1 MDVSLLENFQKL
13 VGTSLQSILEDLKIQ
28 YNNKVEELVDKIIE
42 LKIKTKEQEDK
53 INDLTSK
60 LEENDFNETNFNKV
74 SIISNLNKQIRDLGD
89 ENKDLRNCLTK
100 KIPINASLARINSP
114 TPSEEA
120 VEAPVEAAVEAAEVA
135 KEAPVEA
142 AVEAPVEVAKEAP
155 VEAAEVAKEAKE
167 APVEAAEE
175 AIEEVEAQAAEA
187 AEVEEVIEIEY
198 KNKNYYVIDNK
209 LYNNK
214 DGKKGKCVGKMVDG
228 KPKLTKKKKI
238 PDNSL

>member
-120 VEAPVEAAVEAAEVA
+120 VEAPVEVAKESIEEAAEVA
-135 KEAPVEA
+135 KEAIEEA
-142 AVEAPVEVAKEAP
+142 KEAIEAP
-155 VEAAEVAKEAKE
+155 VEAAE

-175 AIEEVEAQAAEA
+175 AKEVAVKEAPVKEA
-187 AEVEEVIEIEY
+187 KEVAEVIEIEY

-228 KPKLTKKKKI
+228 KPKLTKKKKT
-238 PDNSL
+238 PDNPL

>member
-120 VEAPVEAAVEAAEVA
+120 VEAPVEVAKESIEEAAEVA
-135 KEAPVEA
+135 EEAAEVAEEAKEAT
-142 AVEAPVEVAKEAP
+142 EAP
-155 VEAAEVAKEAKE
+155 VEAAE
-167 APVEAAEE
+167 
-175 AIEEVEAQAAEA
+175 AAEA
-187 AEVEEVIEIEY
+187 AEAKEVAVKEAPVKEAKEVAEVIEIEY

-228 KPKLTKKKKI
+228 KPKLTKKKKT
-238 PDNSL
+238 PDNPL

>member
-120 VEAPVEAAVEAAEVA
+120 VEAPVEVA
-135 KEAPVEA
+135 KESIEEAKEAIEAPVEA
-142 AVEAPVEVAKEAP
+142 A
-155 VEAAEVAKEAKE
+155 E

-175 AIEEVEAQAAEA
+175 AKEA
-187 AEVEEVIEIEY
+187 APEVEEVIEIEY

-228 KPKLTKKKKI
+228 KPKLNKKKKT
-238 PDNSL
+238 PDNPL

>member
-120 VEAPVEAAVEAAEVA
+120 VEAPVEVAKESIEEAAEVA
-135 KEAPVEA
+135 KEAIEEA
-142 AVEAPVEVAKEAP
+142 KEAIEAP
-155 VEAAEVAKEAKE
+155 VEAAE

-175 AIEEVEAQAAEA
+175 AKEAAEA
-187 AEVEEVIEIEY
+187 PVEAAEEAKEAAPEVEEVIEIEY

-228 KPKLTKKKKI
+228 KPKLNKKKKT
-238 PDNSL
+238 PDNPL

>member
-120 VEAPVEAAVEAAEVA
+120 VEAPVEVAKESIEEAAEVA
-135 KEAPVEA
+135 EEAKEAT
-142 AVEAPVEVAKEAP
+142 EAP
-155 VEAAEVAKEAKE
+155 VEAAE
-167 APVEAAEE
+167 
-175 AIEEVEAQAAEA
+175 AAEA
-187 AEVEEVIEIEY
+187 AEAKEVAVKEAPVKEAKEVAEVIEIEY

-228 KPKLTKKKKI
+228 KPKLTKKKKT
-238 PDNSL
+238 PDNPL

>member
-120 VEAPVEAAVEAAEVA
+120 VEAPVEVAKESIEEAAEVA
-135 KEAPVEA
+135 KESIEEA
-142 AVEAPVEVAKEAP
+142 KEAIEAP
-155 VEAAEVAKEAKE
+155 VEAAE

-175 AIEEVEAQAAEA
+175 AKEAVEAAEEAKEA
-187 AEVEEVIEIEY
+187 APEVEEVIEIEY

-228 KPKLTKKKKI
+228 KPKLTKKKKT
-238 PDNSL
+238 PDNPL

>member
-120 VEAPVEAAVEAAEVA
+120 VEAPVEAAEVAKESIEEAAEVA
-135 KEAPVEA
+135 KEAIEEA
-142 AVEAPVEVAKEAP
+142 KEAIEAP
-155 VEAAEVAKEAKE
+155 VEAAE

-175 AIEEVEAQAAEA
+175 AKEA
-187 AEVEEVIEIEY
+187 APEVEEVIEIEY

-228 KPKLTKKKKI
+228 KPKLTKKKKT
-238 PDNSL
+238 PDNPL

>member
-120 VEAPVEAAVEAAEVA
+120 VEAPVEVAKESIEEAAEVA
-135 KEAPVEA
+135 KESIEEA
-142 AVEAPVEVAKEAP
+142 KEAIEAP
-155 VEAAEVAKEAKE
+155 VEAAE

-175 AIEEVEAQAAEA
+175 AKEAVEAAEEAKEA
-187 AEVEEVIEIEY
+187 APEVEEVIEIEY

-228 KPKLTKKKKI
+228 KPKLNKKKKT
-238 PDNSL
+238 PDNPL

>member
-120 VEAPVEAAVEAAEVA
+120 VEAPVEVAKESIEEAAEVA
-135 KEAPVEA
+135 KESIEEA
-142 AVEAPVEVAKEAP
+142 KEAIEAP
-155 VEAAEVAKEAKE
+155 VEAAEAPVEAKEAAE

-175 AIEEVEAQAAEA
+175 AKEA
-187 AEVEEVIEIEY
+187 APEVEEVIEIEY

-228 KPKLTKKKKI
+228 KPKLNKKKKT
-238 PDNSL
+238 PDNPL

>member
-120 VEAPVEAAVEAAEVA
+120 VEAPVEVAKESIEEAAEVA
-135 KEAPVEA
+135 KESIE
-142 AVEAPVEVAKEAP
+142 EAKEAI
-155 VEAAEVAKEAKE
+155 E

-175 AIEEVEAQAAEA
+175 AKEA
-187 AEVEEVIEIEY
+187 APEVEEVIEIEY

-228 KPKLTKKKKI
+228 KPKLNKKKKT
-238 PDNSL
+238 PDNPL

>member
-120 VEAPVEAAVEAAEVA
+120 VT
-135 KEAPVEA
+135 
-142 AVEAPVEVAKEAP
+142 EAP
-155 VEAAEVAKEAKE
+155 VEAAEVAKEVAKE
-167 APVEAAEE
+167 VAVEEE
-175 AIEEVEAQAAEA
+175 AKEVAVEEVAKEVAVKEAK
-187 AEVEEVIEIEY
+187 EVAEVIEIEY

-228 KPKLTKKKKI
+228 KPKLTKKKKT
-238 PDNSL
+238 PDNPL

>member
-120 VEAPVEAAVEAAEVA
+120 VEAVT
-135 KEAPVEA
+135 
-142 AVEAPVEVAKEAP
+142 EAP
-155 VEAAEVAKEAKE
+155 VEAAEVAKEVA
-167 APVEAAEE
+167 VEEV
-175 AIEEVEAQAAEA
+175 AIEEAKEVAVEEVAVKEVAVKEA
-187 AEVEEVIEIEY
+187 KEVAEVIEIEY

-228 KPKLTKKKKI
+228 KPKLTKKKKT
-238 PDNSL
+238 PDNPL

>member
-120 VEAPVEAAVEAAEVA
+120 VEAPVEVAKESIEEAAEVA
-135 KEAPVEA
+135 EE
-142 AVEAPVEVAKEAP
+142 AKEAT
-155 VEAAEVAKEAKE
+155 E

-175 AIEEVEAQAAEA
+175 AKEAKEVAVKEAPVKEA
-187 AEVEEVIEIEY
+187 KEVAEVIEIEY

-228 KPKLTKKKKI
+228 KPKLTKKKKT
-238 PDNSL
+238 PDNPL

>member
-120 VEAPVEAAVEAAEVA
+120 VEAPVEVAKESIEEAAEVA
-135 KEAPVEA
+135 EEAKEAT
-142 AVEAPVEVAKEAP
+142 EAP
-155 VEAAEVAKEAKE
+155 VEAAEAAEAKEVAVKEAPVKEAKE
-167 APVEAAEE
+167 VA
-175 AIEEVEAQAAEA
+175 
-187 AEVEEVIEIEY
+187 EVIEIEY

-228 KPKLTKKKKI
+228 KPKLTKKKKT
-238 PDNSL
+238 PDNPL

>member
-120 VEAPVEAAVEAAEVA
+120 VEAPVEVAKESIEEAAEVA
-135 KEAPVEA
+135 KEAIEEA
-142 AVEAPVEVAKEAP
+142 KEAIEAP
-155 VEAAEVAKEAKE
+155 VEAAE

-175 AIEEVEAQAAEA
+175 AKEAAEA
-187 AEVEEVIEIEY
+187 VEAAEEAKEAAPEVEEVIEIEY

-228 KPKLTKKKKI
+228 KPKLNKKKKT
-238 PDNSL
+238 PDNPL